1 MSIRIGSGRPQ
12 SKEVA
17 PTLTL
22 FGEEFNLPRNP
33 ALDSDDKH
41 AGLLRRSPPDRF
53 QTDGESLA
61 LKKLPTFRNDQASGL
76 VYVPNIFEYAGTM
89 RLGIMGIEAGVS
101 SGRL

>member
-1 MSIRIGSGRPQ
+1 
-12 SKEVA
+12 VA

-22 FGEEFNLPRNP
+22 FGEEFNLPGNPKLRHYLGTTGNP

-41 AGLLRRSPPDRF
+41 AGLLRRSPADRF

-61 LKKLPTFRNDQASGL
+61 LKKLPTFRNDQAAGL
-76 VYVPNIFEYAGTM
+76 VYVPNIFENAGTM

-101 SGRL
+101 SSRL